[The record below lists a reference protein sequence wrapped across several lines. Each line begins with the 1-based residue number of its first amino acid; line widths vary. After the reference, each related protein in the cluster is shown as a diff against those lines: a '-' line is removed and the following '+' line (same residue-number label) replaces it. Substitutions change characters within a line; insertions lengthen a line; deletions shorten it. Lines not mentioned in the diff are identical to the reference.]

1 MKKRM
6 SMLLALAMC
15 LSFPASYSAEATT
28 EAPAEEAAAGS
39 VTVTDDSGQEL
50 TIDLPVESV
59 VPTDSGPFTVLAAF
73 DKLGIVTGTHQSVVD
88 DPLFAQLQDKPV
100 IASWS
105 EINYE
110 MLAELAPQV
119 VISSMES
126 HGYISENENLK
137 SFDIKDVKVDLRN
150 PDKMRNDITLLGQI
164 FQSEEKAEEIN
175 AFYDKWQNFVD
186 EREADLKD
194 EDRVRVFLE
203 YHGGPFNTGTVGS
216 AWYSQI
222 ACAGGI
228 NIVDEDMGTKE
239 TTIEVSPEFVAEANP
254 DVIIK
259 EDSNLKYT
267 LDDTAQ
273 AAADYEELL
282 SRDGYSST
290 DAVKN
295 GRVYMVGN
303 DIFSRPGYIVGVC
316 YLAKWFY
323 PDLFEDFDPAE
334 VYEEYMNIF
343 FPGAEVKGI
352 MTYAGE

>member
-137 SFDIKDVKVDLRN
+137 SFDIKDVKVDLRT
-150 PDKMRNDITLLGQI
+150 RT
-164 FQSEEKAEEIN
+164 E
-175 AFYDKWQNFVD
+175 
-186 EREADLKD
+186 
-194 EDRVRVFLE
+194 
-203 YHGGPFNTGTVGS
+203 GPT
-216 AWYSQI
+216 
-222 ACAGGI
+222 
-228 NIVDEDMGTKE
+228 
-239 TTIEVSPEFVAEANP
+239 
-254 DVIIK
+254 
-259 EDSNLKYT
+259 
-267 LDDTAQ
+267 
-273 AAADYEELL
+273 
-282 SRDGYSST
+282 
-290 DAVKN
+290 
-295 GRVYMVGN
+295 
-303 DIFSRPGYIVGVC
+303 
-316 YLAKWFY
+316 
-323 PDLFEDFDPAE
+323 
-334 VYEEYMNIF
+334 
-343 FPGAEVKGI
+343 
-352 MTYAGE
+352 